1 MTRDARLAQSCA
13 QNYIA
18 VPKLHDPGPAIV
30 YYANLN
36 DTHEKEN
43 GVSGAID
50 DATAGLAKILDPVA
64 QCFTP
69 EVAKRVAELRADP
82 AVQARI
88 EELAEKCNEGTI
100 TPEEMAEYDAYI
112 QAMDVVAVLQKKA
125 RTLIV
130 QPHAS

>member
-1 MTRDARLAQSCA
+1 
-13 QNYIA
+13 
-18 VPKLHDPGPAIV
+18 
-30 YYANLN
+30 
-36 DTHEKEN
+36 
-43 GVSGAID
+43 VSRAID
-50 DATAGLAKILDPVA
+50 HATAGLAKILDPVA

-69 EVAKRVAELRADP
+69 EVAQRVAELRADP

-125 RTLIV
+125 RALIV
-130 QPHAS
+130 EPPAS